1 MCVSQFRDYCK
12 ASKFKHSNYEVDSK
26 DKNLIVRKETKWYN
40 GRCYYYVTDLR
51 ELRKLALQNN
61 EYAKK
66 QLNKEL

>member
-12 ASKFKHSNYEVDSK
+12 ASEFKHSNYEDDSK

-40 GRCYYYVTDLR
+40 GRCYYYATDLR

-61 EYAKK
+61 VYAKQ
-66 QLNKEL
+66 QLK